1 MTNKSDLSTE
11 AVGRKLMNNPLPQ
24 VLTDMEMHIEAA
36 ENAAKRAEES
46 AKLAKEIEDR
56 LSSMEE
62 KLVKSVI
69 KRLARSEWILVL
81 IVINLAIV
89 FAAVLFA
96 VAISGSI

>member
-1 MTNKSDLSTE
+1 LSTE
-11 AVGRKLMNNPLPQ
+11 EVGRKLLNNPLPQ
-24 VLTDMEMHIEAA
+24 VLNDMEMHIEAA

-46 AKLAKEIEDR
+46 ARLAKEVEDR
-56 LSSMEE
+56 LSELEE

>member
-1 MTNKSDLSTE
+1 MNNKTDLSTE
-11 AVGRKLMNNPLPQ
+11 EVGRKLLNNPLPQ
-24 VLTDMEMHIEAA
+24 VLNDMEMHIEAA

-46 AKLAKEIEDR
+46 ARLAKEVEDR
-56 LSSMEE
+56 LSELEE

>member
-1 MTNKSDLSTE
+1 MTNKNDLSTE
-11 AVGRKLMNNPLPQ
+11 EVGRKLMNNPLPQ
-24 VLTDMEMHIEAA
+24 VLNDMEMHIEAA

-46 AKLAKEIEDR
+46 ARLAKEVEDR

-81 IVINLAIV
+81 VVINLAIV

>member
-1 MTNKSDLSTE
+1 MTRKNNLSTE
-11 AVGRKLMNNPLPQ
+11 AVGRKLMNSPLPQ

-46 AKLAKEIEDR
+46 AKLAKEVEDR
-56 LSSMEE
+56 LASMEE